1 MGIDRFVVS
10 QFGQNI
16 LGQLLA
22 ELNAPLIETE
32 NVPDHSL
39 GEYFMLIQGNYAP
52 QFFQQKFLDS
62 RLRGNDKFG
71 MKKLTD
77 H

>member
-10 QFGQNI
+10 QFRQDI

-32 NVPDHSL
+32 NIPDHSL
-39 GEYFMLIQGNYAP
+39 DENFMLIQGN
-52 QFFQQKFLDS
+52 
-62 RLRGNDKFG
+62 
-71 MKKLTD
+71 
-77 H
+77 